1 MAFLLL
7 SSAMSY
13 STPDDIPLLRGPVP
27 LSHLFIR
34 RFVRRGDHVIDATCG
49 NGHDTLLLA
58 DLVGSSGKV
67 WAFDIQQNAIETTS
81 GRLAEAEN
89 SDSVVLVHAGHE
101 SLAEHCSGPVKAVV
115 FNLGYLPGGDRT
127 VVTLPEST
135 LAGLEQSIEILEPGG
150 MVIITLYPGH
160 EGGQQ
165 ESTILETRLA
175 QLPPA
180 GFHVW
185 RMGQMNVPDT
195 APYVILVQK
204 AV

>member
-7 SSAMSY
+7 SGAMSH
-13 STPDDIPLLRGPVP
+13 STPYDIPFLRGPVP

-34 RFVRRGDHVIDATCG
+34 RFVTLGDHAVDATCG

-58 DLVGSSGKV
+58 ELAGPNGRV
-67 WAFDIQQNAIETTS
+67 WAFDIQQEALDATAV
-81 GRLAEAEN
+81 RLAEAGD
-89 SDSVVLVHAGHE
+89 SDSVVLIHGGHE
-101 SLAEHCSGPVKAVV
+101 TMTEHCSGPVKAVV

-127 VVTLPEST
+127 VVTRPEST
-135 LAGLEQSIEILEPGG
+135 LTGLEQSLEIIEPGG

-165 ESTILETRLA
+165 EAALLEARLA

-180 GFHVW
+180 EFHVW
-185 RMGQMNVPDT
+185 RMGQMNVPVT
-195 APYVILVQK
+195 APYLILVQK
-204 AV
+204 VY